1 MGRKKK
7 QDVIVIEEKGEK
19 IIEEKKVEEKG
30 KLCSLNKLVRAF
42 FYDTNRKQLSRT
54 ATMNFIFFTCAVVL
68 FIVALIMGCM
78 GKSLPNNIFSYI
90 GLLTGGGFIQ
100 YSYAKTIAPNIQPT
114 IPPNTNTTTNTT
126 NQPKGI
132 Q

>member
-7 QDVIVIEEKGEK
+7 QDIIVIEEKGEK
-19 IIEEKKVEEKG
+19 VIEEKKIEEKG
-30 KLCSLNKLVRAF
+30 KLCSLNKLIRAF

-54 ATMNFIFFTCAVVL
+54 ATMNFVFFTCAVVL

-100 YSYAKTIAPNIQPT
+100 YSYAKTIAPNI
-114 IPPNTNTTTNTT
+114 PPNTNTTTNTT
-126 NQPKGI
+126 NQQKGV